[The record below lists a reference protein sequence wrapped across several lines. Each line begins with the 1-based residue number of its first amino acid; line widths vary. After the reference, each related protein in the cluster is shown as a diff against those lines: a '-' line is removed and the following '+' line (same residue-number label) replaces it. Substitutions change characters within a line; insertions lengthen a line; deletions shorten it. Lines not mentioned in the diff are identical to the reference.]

1 MEVLENESRTRI
13 LKEFEIV
20 RSTTMNLVKTLEADD
35 YPVQTAPYTSPPKW
49 HIGHTS
55 WIYETVMSKINT
67 EYEFYS
73 KEYSKY
79 LNSYYQQFGM
89 PHDKSKR
96 GIISRPTTKQI
107 FEYAEIVNGRVREF
121 ISSCSIDAKTLRL
134 LETGLHHECQHQ
146 ELLVYDLQ
154 HMLADKYNPVQKNEP
169 PKSRQVDAQ
178 KTVRIEGGLY
188 RMGHNGEGFCYDV
201 EMPEHKTYLEE
212 YLIDVF
218 PVTCGQYEEFI
229 KDGGYEDYKYWLA
242 DGWSK
247 VNENKWECPMYWTR
261 SDGEW
266 FVHDFAGM
274 RPIDPKEPV
283 CNVSYYEASAYCKWA
298 GKRLPTEAEW
308 EKAATYDTDNKR
320 EYPWGLE
327 KPDSSKANL
336 LESHIWKPSRIG
348 SYPDSSSPLGC
359 EQMIG
364 DVWEWTSSEFTGYP
378 GFKSGFDE
386 YNDKWFTNQ
395 KVLRGGSFA
404 TPSMSIRCICLQ
416 LERDGCLQD
425 RSMRQDSYFLMQSA
439 FVITPHV
446 LSQAI

>member
-121 ISSCSIDAKTLRL
+121 ISSCSMDAKTLRL

-212 YLIDVF
+212 YLIDLF
-218 PVTCGQYEEFI
+218 PVVGRDIMPRFDLSCGI
-229 KDGGYEDYKYWLA
+229 PNCW
-242 DGWSK
+242 
-247 VNENKWECPMYWTR
+247 
-261 SDGEW
+261 
-266 FVHDFAGM
+266 
-274 RPIDPKEPV
+274 
-283 CNVSYYEASAYCKWA
+283 
-298 GKRLPTEAEW
+298 
-308 EKAATYDTDNKR
+308 
-320 EYPWGLE
+320 
-327 KPDSSKANL
+327 
-336 LESHIWKPSRIG
+336 
-348 SYPDSSSPLGC
+348 
-359 EQMIG
+359 
-364 DVWEWTSSEFTGYP
+364 
-378 GFKSGFDE
+378 
-386 YNDKWFTNQ
+386 
-395 KVLRGGSFA
+395 
-404 TPSMSIRCICLQ
+404 
-416 LERDGCLQD
+416 
-425 RSMRQDSYFLMQSA
+425 
-439 FVITPHV
+439 
-446 LSQAI
+446 